1 MGPWGWG
8 AKKRELAETAPT
20 LSSQHA
26 QQHSMGDEN
35 LDRNNNLQKL
45 HHVLVP
51 FTESWMAQFMS
62 ASCEMFDQLHQ
73 QREPA
78 SQTLDVILGG
88 GYNRNTKHIY
98 VVKKICLTNVN
109 RKWWS

>member
-1 MGPWGWG
+1 MSVGVDGPWGRGG

-51 FTESWMAQFMS
+51 FTESWLKSGLPAVRCLINCTNRESPHHKHWMS
-62 ASCEMFDQLHQ
+62 FWEVATIVTQ
-73 QREPA
+73 
-78 SQTLDVILGG
+78 
-88 GYNRNTKHIY
+88 NIY
-98 VVKKICLTNVN
+98 IYIVT
-109 RKWWS
+109 